1 MHINSEEAHT
11 TKPKNQ
17 LSTPELIFKY
27 INIVIVLIL
36 LFCIQGFLRF
46 REHSIEQGYYVF
58 STDSLIWCA
67 AGFFGIFVSGLACR
81 Y

>member
-1 MHINSEEAHT
+1 MHTNSEEAHT

-46 REHSIEQGYYVF
+46 REHSI
-58 STDSLIWCA
+58 
-67 AGFFGIFVSGLACR
+67 
-81 Y
+81 